1 MAISDYEWERL
12 NAYIDGELAA
22 EDACAVETLL
32 RNREDLR
39 QERDRLLALKASL
52 QNLRPEN
59 ISGPEKPLPSLKRP
73 VFQIAAS
80 LLIAVGLGIS
90 GLLFYQST
98 EQKVQTP
105 VSLHASFS
113 EKTYILQEK
122 NPKLT
127 VSGLG
132 SNPFGIPDLTPS
144 ALVLAD
150 VLMLN
155 DQEPAIIAMHYRG
168 QRGCRVT
175 LVATGRTGSEPKNI
189 SPVATH
195 IQKRIWQNE
204 EFDFA
209 LLATGMDEKRF
220 HSIADYAMENTGTSD
235 NPDLKD
241 LRVAMQESF
250 ENARP
255 CV

>member
-12 NAYIDGELAA
+12 NAYVDGELSA
-22 EDACAVETLL
+22 EDERAVETLI
-32 RNREDLR
+32 RSRSDLKE
-39 QERDRLLALKASL
+39 ERDRLLALKASL
-52 QNLRPEN
+52 QHLRPQDA
-59 ISGPEKPLPSLKRP
+59 SRPEKPVQTKKRP

-80 LLIAVGLGIS
+80 LLVAVGLGVA
-90 GLLFYQST
+90 GLFFYQST
-98 EQKVQTP
+98 DKKGPTP
-105 VSLHASFS
+105 SSLHAAFS
-113 EKTYILQEK
+113 GKTYILQEK

-132 SNPFGIPDLTPS
+132 NNPFGIPDLTPS

-150 VLMLN
+150 VLALN
-155 DQEPAIIAMHYRG
+155 EQEPAIIAMHYRG

-175 LVATGRTGSEPKNI
+175 LVATGRAGSNQTEV
-189 SPVATH
+189 SQDAGDV
-195 IQKRIWQNE
+195 QKRTWQNK

-220 HSIADYAMENTGTSD
+220 QSIADYAMENTGTGD
-235 NPDLKD
+235 KPDLKD
-241 LRVAMQESF
+241 LRIAMQESF